1 MRISY
6 WSSDV
11 CSSDLTSNYDD
22 LHWLV
27 FPNRMRRALAVPLRL
42 GPAMEGGRPER
53 CATRY
58 TNVVPHQ
65 SLGTSPM
72 IDLGPS
78 RCCGAPLYGYVV
90 RGPVK
95 GAVCF
100 LTAPGERRFPA
111 GNTAWRESVVPYV

>member
-1 MRISY
+1 MIRRPPKSTRTDTLFPY
-6 WSSDV
+6 TTLCRSRPGRRSD
-11 CSSDLTSNYDD
+11 CFMPRLAELLYNLRTDQPGTSNYDD

-65 SLGTSPM
+65 SLGTAPM
-72 IDLGPS
+72 IDLVQIGRAS
-78 RCCGAPLYGYVV
+78 CRE
-90 RGPVK
+90 RG
-95 GAVCF
+95 G
-100 LTAPGERRFPA
+100 
-111 GNTAWRESVVPYV
+111 

>member
-1 MRISY
+1 
-6 WSSDV
+6 
-11 CSSDLTSNYDD
+11 
-22 LHWLV
+22 
-27 FPNRMRRALAVPLRL
+27 MRRALAVPLRL

-65 SLGTSPM
+65 SLGTAPM

-100 LTAPGERRFPA
+100 LTATGERRFHGYKPQERVDCGA
-111 GNTAWRESVVPYV
+111 AQIRQDLKSTSLNHRHSCTARSPM

>member
-1 MRISY
+1 MCGIFFFFNQKTAYELRISD

-11 CSSDLTSNYDD
+11 CSSDL
-22 LHWLV
+22 
-27 FPNRMRRALAVPLRL
+27 ALAVPLRL

-65 SLGTSPM
+65 SLGTAPM

-100 LTAPGERRFPA
+100 LTAPGERRFLGYNPQE
-111 GNTAWRESVVPYV
+111 RVD